1 MDNTAPSVPTPA
13 WYVTLAEKYQAGISH
28 AFLLHLNVNDL
39 VVPGT
44 TVRSFLNAALG
55 STCPVIT
62 WYDRAQGLSF
72 PLASMRPRF
81 LQVTGVG
88 SGPAP
93 ASGPLAALQGTLPSS
108 ATFPVQLPTEP
119 ERALPLLER
128 LLRTPATLPDESD
141 PLPDGVTPK
150 YVVVIDWAETL
161 VPATDLST
169 MGIGDRTALITL
181 ERWGRDPAI
190 MGSGNIVIL
199 LVRNLSDLHPSLR
212 AASARYEA
220 IPIPLPDAAT
230 RGQFIR
236 PYLAAKPADF
246 TTLGAPELTRQTGGL
261 SLLHVE
267 DILLRAQYEY
277 DRTAGQQGLT
287 AALVQERK
295 AQIIETEFGGILQI
309 LEPRRRFADIG
320 GMAALKEYIQT
331 VVITPMRAGTEG
343 MVDILPTGI
352 LFSGPPGTGKTAV
365 SEAIAAEIGINFVI
379 FNPGKLLGQYV
390 GQSEANLERALAAIA
405 TLAPVGVF
413 VDELEQALSRGTEG
427 DSGVSSRLF
436 GRILAF
442 IADPAHRGQILWI
455 GATNF
460 PNRLDAALKRP
471 GRFGDLKL
479 AVLPPTAEER
489 PAIFQI
495 HLRRYCR
502 QEVTPLP
509 EECISGSEGWTG
521 AEIEQAARKAAELQY
536 TRHLDAATAIRRAM
550 EYVLPTTANV
560 PQMTEEALDNVDDLE
575 LLPESY
581 RKLALARRKRPTLV
595 EETPAAVQRGARR
608 L

>member
-1 MDNTAPSVPTPA
+1 MREAAMDNSAPSVPTPG
-13 WYVTLAEKYQAGISH
+13 WYATLAEKYQAGISH
-28 AFLLHLNVNDL
+28 AFILHLSINDL
-39 VVPGT
+39 VTPGT
-44 TVRSFLNAALG
+44 TTRSFLNAALG
-55 STCPVIT
+55 STCPVIA
-62 WYDRAQGLSF
+62 WYDRAQGITF
-72 PLASMRPRF
+72 PLASMRTRF

-93 ASGPLAALQGTLPSS
+93 PSGPLAALQGALPGNS
-108 ATFPVQLPTEP
+108 TPPVQLPAEP

-128 LLRTPATLPDESD
+128 LLRTPATLPEETETR
-141 PLPDGVTPK
+141 PDGVSPK
-150 YVVVIDWAETL
+150 HVVVIDWAETL
-161 VPATDLST
+161 VPATDLGAMS
-169 MGIGDRTALITL
+169 IGDRTALITL
-181 ERWGRDPAI
+181 ERWGRDAAI
-190 MGSGNIVIL
+190 MGTGNIVIL

-220 IPIPLPDAAT
+220 IQIPLPDAAT

-236 PYLAAKPADF
+236 TYLAAKPADF
-246 TTLGAPELTRQTGGL
+246 TTLSAPELTRQTGGL

-331 VVITPMRAGTEG
+331 VVIQPMREGTEG

-365 SEAIAAEIGINFVI
+365 SEAIAAEIGINFVV

-413 VDELEQALSRGTEG
+413 VDELE
-427 DSGVSSRLF
+427 
-436 GRILAF
+436 
-442 IADPAHRGQILWI
+442 
-455 GATNF
+455 
-460 PNRLDAALKRP
+460 
-471 GRFGDLKL
+471 
-479 AVLPPTAEER
+479 
-489 PAIFQI
+489 
-495 HLRRYCR
+495 
-502 QEVTPLP
+502 
-509 EECISGSEGWTG
+509 
-521 AEIEQAARKAAELQY
+521 
-536 TRHLDAATAIRRAM
+536 RA
-550 EYVLPTTANV
+550 PC
-560 PQMTEEALDNVDDLE
+560 
-575 LLPESY
+575 
-581 RKLALARRKRPTLV
+581 
-595 EETPAAVQRGARR
+595 
-608 L
+608 

>member
-1 MDNTAPSVPTPA
+1 MRA
-13 WYVTLAEKYQAGISH
+13 H
-28 AFLLHLNVNDL
+28 FLR
-39 VVPGT
+39 T
-44 TVRSFLNAALG
+44 TGFS
-55 STCPVIT
+55 S
-62 WYDRAQGLSF
+62 
-72 PLASMRPRF
+72 
-81 LQVTGVG
+81 
-88 SGPAP
+88 PAP
-93 ASGPLAALQGTLPSS
+93 ASGPLAALQGALPGGGSP
-108 ATFPVQLPTEP
+108 APTQLPTDP

-128 LLRTPATLPDESD
+128 LLRTPAILPDESA
-141 PLPDGVTPK
+141 PMPEGVAPK

-161 VPATDLST
+161 VPAGDLST

-220 IPIPLPDAAT
+220 IQIPLPDAAL
-230 RGQFIR
+230 RRQFIAA
-236 PYLAAKPADF
+236 YLGGKPAGF
-246 TTLGAPELTRQTGGL
+246 TTLGADELTRQTGGL
-261 SLLHVE
+261 SLLHIE
-267 DILLRAQYEY
+267 DLFLRAQYEY
-277 DRTAGQQGLT
+277 DRSGGQPGLT
-287 AALVQERK
+287 GDLVQERK
-295 AQIIETEFGGILQI
+295 AQIIETEFGGILEI
-309 LEPRRRFADIG
+309 LEPRRHFAEIG
-320 GMAALKEYIQT
+320 GMEALKAYIRQ
-331 VVITPMRAGTEG
+331 VVITPMREGTEG

-365 SEAIAAEIGINFVI
+365 SEAIAAEIGINFVV

-413 VDELEQALSRGTEG
+413 VDELEQALGRGAEG

-442 IADPAHRGQILWI
+442 MADPAHRGQILWI

-460 PNRLDAALKRP
+460 PNRLDPALKRP

-502 QEVTPLP
+502 QEVIPLP
-509 EECISGSEGWTG
+509 DECVSGSEGWTG

-536 TRHLDAATAIRRAM
+536 TRHLDAATALRRAM

-575 LLPESY
+575 LLPETY
-581 RKLALARRKRPTLV
+581 RRLALARRKRPVLV
-595 EETPAAVQRGARR
+595 EELAAPVQRGARR